1 MNNTDI
7 LNKLLVDINNLY
19 NYANENDLFSKLS
32 NYENENIELKNNVE
46 TLKTEIKI
54 LNNTIN
60 ESKEENFL
68 LKQKIENLELEI
80 INKNDI
86 INKNIEETQNFSK
99 VSYTQQLT
107 KQISE
112 LSDIIKNLE
121 NQLKK
126 NKNDKLEYIENIKRL
141 ENELKL
147 KSESDDIESIDIN
160 GYELLLYKNNYY
172 LKNNNTN
179 ELYDIKNKKPNKL
192 VGIIKSSGKVKFN
205 N

>member
-7 LNKLLVDINNLY
+7 LNKLLTDINNLY
-19 NYANENDLFSKLS
+19 NYTNENNLSDLFSKI
-32 NYENENIELKNNVE
+32 NHFENENTELKN
-46 TLKTEIKI
+46 
-54 LNNTIN
+54 
-60 ESKEENFL
+60 
-68 LKQKIENLELEI
+68 KIEKLELEI

-86 INKNIEETQNFSK
+86 INKNIEETKNFKK
-99 VSYTQQLT
+99 VSYTHQLT

-112 LSDIIKNLE
+112 LSEIIKDLE

-126 NKNDKLEYIENIKRL
+126 NKNEKLEYIQKIKKL
-141 ENELKL
+141 ENEKL
-147 KSESDDIESIDIN
+147 NNDLESIEIN

-179 ELYDIKNKKPNKL
+179 ELYNIKNKKPDKI
-192 VGIIKSSGKVKFN
+192 VGIINSSGKVKFN